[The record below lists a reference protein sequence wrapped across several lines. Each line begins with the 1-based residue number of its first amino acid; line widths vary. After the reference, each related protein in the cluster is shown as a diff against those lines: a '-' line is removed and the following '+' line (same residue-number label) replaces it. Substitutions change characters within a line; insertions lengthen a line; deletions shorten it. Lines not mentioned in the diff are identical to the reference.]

1 MAWILVVLIVGAMA
15 YAAVIIVDY
24 TNYTLQVQPRISKL
38 DRNAAELEEEWNGEE
53 ATVHEIELRL
63 KGLQDSVSALQHRS
77 AELRGEVRGERER
90 KQRLE
95 MEVFKRRLKGNRR
108 MVAA

>member
-15 YAAVIIVDY
+15 YAAMIIVEY
-24 TNYTLQVQPRISKL
+24 TNYTLQVRPRIAKL
-38 DRNAAELEEEWNGEE
+38 DRTAAELEEEWNGEE
-53 ATVHEIELRL
+53 ARVHEIELRS
-63 KGLQDSVSALQHRS
+63 KGLQDCVSGLQRRT
-77 AELRGEVRGERER
+77 AELRGEVKGERDR

-95 MEVFKRRLKGNRR
+95 MEVFKRRLKGGRR